1 MGINRKVVLYAN
13 NDVNRA
19 KSKIFIAPE
28 SILRTL
34 TPFPS
39 TNPLLTIIK
48 TVGSKQNAAIL
59 NTSLARFFCTDSS
72 TARGMTALFSSFPV
86 EAIVAATVSALLFK
100 DDEGDADLSLF
111 LCSLLFLVDVDIVF
125 VSLFLL
131 VLRVRNVV
139 HYT

>member
-1 MGINRKVVLYAN
+1 
-13 NDVNRA
+13 
-19 KSKIFIAPE
+19 
-28 SILRTL
+28 
-34 TPFPS
+34 
-39 TNPLLTIIK
+39 
-48 TVGSKQNAAIL
+48 
-59 NTSLARFFCTDSS
+59 
-72 TARGMTALFSSFPV
+72 MTALFSSFPV